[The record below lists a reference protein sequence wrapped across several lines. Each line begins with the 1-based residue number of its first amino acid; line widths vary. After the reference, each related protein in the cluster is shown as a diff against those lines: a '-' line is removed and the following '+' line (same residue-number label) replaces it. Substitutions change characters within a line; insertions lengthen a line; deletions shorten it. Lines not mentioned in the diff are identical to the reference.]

1 MQSQL
6 KELLDMMSTDTY
18 ITAKDIS
25 TRFQISLKIVR
36 NRMKDLRAELKYFGA
51 DIVSKPRYGYQLV
64 IEEPLLYSK
73 IFQIQESDIPEN
85 SEAREKFILSYL
97 INHDDYIKVDDLEE
111 LLYITRNRISASLKK
126 VEFLANRYYLRLE
139 RKPNYGIA
147 IKGNEFDKR
156 RLICDYFMNTNELKK
171 SFYENQD
178 IELKEIANLVIPLLQ
193 EYELHLSETAFENF
207 IEYLLIQRERIKQHF
222 MIGDNGENL
231 LSIGIKEIAFC
242 NDLVQHLEN
251 EFHLTYPLYEQNYI
265 LLHIAGKRNVGNV
278 NNNESNFVIKE
289 EIDRL
294 VMEMI
299 NAIYQEFQIDM
310 RSNFDIRM
318 GLNQHLVP
326 FDIRMRYDIPFA
338 NPMLEDIKQNYS
350 FAYRIA
356 LFIRPLLEKV
366 YQKLI
371 PEDEIGYFA
380 LIFQLAIEQKKSSQK
395 RNILII
401 CSTGKSSSRLLMYR
415 YKHEFKDYIDH
426 IYVCDSFEMN
436 TFDYNLVDYV
446 FTTIPINIEI
456 PKPIVKINNFLEN
469 DDIQRIKKILEHN
482 EDEIIK
488 KYYCPERL
496 ILDLEASSKEEALE
510 KLCQIVV
517 EKEGVNSLFLQSV
530 LEREDIESTDF
541 GNYIAIPHPKDVFLK
556 ETFVY
561 VAVLKEPILWS
572 RNIVQLI
579 ILTAIGEDIDDSI
592 QKFYELTSQFSL
604 NIEAIQAFISNPTY
618 DFLIQLMK
626 EQ

>member
-25 TRFQISLKIVR
+25 SRFQISLKTVR
-36 NRMKDLRAELKYFGA
+36 NRIKDLRTELNNFGA
-51 DIVSKPRYGYQLV
+51 DIISKPRYGYQLK
-64 IEEPLLYSK
+64 IIDPQIYSK
-73 IFQIQESDIPEN
+73 IFQNQALDIPEN
-85 SEAREKFILSYL
+85 TQARENYILTYL
-97 INHDDYIKVDDLEE
+97 LNHDEYIKVDDLGE

-126 VEFLANRYYLRLE
+126 VEFLANRYYLRIE

-147 IKGNEFDKR
+147 LRGNEFDKR
-156 RLICDYFMNTNELKK
+156 RLICDYFLNVDEKQRT
-171 SFYENQD
+171 FYQNQN
-178 IELKEIANLVIPLLQ
+178 IELKHIANLVIPLLQ

-207 IEYLLIQRERIKQHF
+207 IGYLLIQRERIKQEF
-222 MIGDNGENL
+222 YIGDNGENL
-231 LSIGIKEIAFC
+231 LSIGIKEIAFR
-242 NDLVQHLEN
+242 NELVHVLEKS
-251 EFHLTYPLYEQNYI
+251 FHLSYSLYEQNYI

-299 NAIYQEFQIDM
+299 NAIYQEFQVDM

-326 FDIRMRYDIPFA
+326 FDIRMKYDIPFA
-338 NPMLEDIKQNYS
+338 NPMIQDIKQNYS

-356 LFIRPLLEKV
+356 LFIRPLLEKI
-366 YQKLI
+366 YQKAI

-395 RNILII
+395 RDILII

-436 TFDYNLVDYV
+436 TFDYNKVDYI

-488 KYYCPERL
+488 KYYCPERM
-496 ILDLEASSKEEALE
+496 ILDLEASSKEDALQ
-510 KLCQIVV
+510 KICQIIV
-517 EKEGVNSLFLQSV
+517 EREGVDSSFLQSV
-530 LEREDIESTDF
+530 LEREEIESTDF

-556 ETFVY
+556 DTFVY

-579 ILTAIGEDIDDSI
+579 ILTAIGEEIDDSI

-604 NIEAIQAFISNPTY
+604 NKDAIQSFIANPTY
-618 DFLIQLMK
+618 EFFIQLMK
-626 EQ
+626 

>member
-25 TRFQISLKIVR
+25 SRFQISLKTVR
-36 NRMKDLRAELKYFGA
+36 NRIKDLRTELNNFGA
-51 DIVSKPRYGYQLV
+51 DIISKPRYGYQLK
-64 IEEPLLYSK
+64 IIDPQIYSK
-73 IFQIQESDIPEN
+73 IFQNQALDIPEN
-85 SEAREKFILSYL
+85 TQARENYILTYL
-97 INHDDYIKVDDLEE
+97 LNHDEYIKVDDLGE

-126 VEFLANRYYLRLE
+126 VEFLANRYYLRIE

-147 IKGNEFDKR
+147 LRGNEFDKR
-156 RLICDYFMNTNELKK
+156 RLICDYFLNVDEKQRT
-171 SFYENQD
+171 FYQNQN
-178 IELKEIANLVIPLLQ
+178 IELKHIADLVIPLLQ

-207 IEYLLIQRERIKQHF
+207 IGYLLIQRERIKQEF
-222 MIGDNGENL
+222 YIGDNGENL
-231 LSIGIKEIAFC
+231 LSIGIKEIAFR
-242 NDLVQHLEN
+242 NELVHVLEKS
-251 EFHLTYPLYEQNYI
+251 FHLSYSLYEQNYI

-299 NAIYQEFQIDM
+299 NAIYQEFQVDM

-326 FDIRMRYDIPFA
+326 FDIRMKYDIPFA
-338 NPMLEDIKQNYS
+338 NPMIQDIKQNYS

-356 LFIRPLLEKV
+356 LFIRPLLEKI
-366 YQKLI
+366 YQKAI

-395 RNILII
+395 RDILII

-436 TFDYNLVDYV
+436 TFDYNKVDYV

-488 KYYCPERL
+488 KYYCPERM
-496 ILDLEASSKEEALE
+496 ILDLEASSKEDALQ
-510 KLCQIVV
+510 KICQIIV
-517 EKEGVNSLFLQSV
+517 EREGVDPSFLQSV
-530 LEREDIESTDF
+530 LEREEIESTDF

-556 ETFVY
+556 DTFVY

-579 ILTAIGEDIDDSI
+579 ILTAIGEEIDDSI

-604 NIEAIQAFISNPTY
+604 NKDAIQSFIANPTY
-618 DFLIQLMK
+618 EFFIQLMK
-626 EQ
+626 

>member
-25 TRFQISLKIVR
+25 SRFQISLKTVR
-36 NRMKDLRAELKYFGA
+36 NRIKDLRTELNNFGA
-51 DIVSKPRYGYQLV
+51 DIISKPRYGYQLK
-64 IEEPLLYSK
+64 IIDPQIYSK
-73 IFQIQESDIPEN
+73 IFQNQTLDIPEN
-85 SEAREKFILSYL
+85 TQARENYILTYL
-97 INHDDYIKVDDLEE
+97 LNHDEYIKVDDLGE

-126 VEFLANRYYLRLE
+126 VEFLANRYYLRIE

-147 IKGNEFDKR
+147 LRGNEFDKR
-156 RLICDYFMNTNELKK
+156 RLICDYFLNVDEKQRT
-171 SFYENQD
+171 FYQNQN
-178 IELKEIANLVIPLLQ
+178 IELKHIANLVIPLLQ

-207 IEYLLIQRERIKQHF
+207 IGYLLIQRERIKQEF
-222 MIGDNGENL
+222 YIGDNGENL
-231 LSIGIKEIAFC
+231 LSIGIKEIAFR
-242 NDLVQHLEN
+242 NELVHVLEKS
-251 EFHLTYPLYEQNYI
+251 FHLTYSLYEQNYI

-299 NAIYQEFQIDM
+299 NAIYQEFQVDM

-326 FDIRMRYDIPFA
+326 FDIRMKYDIPFA
-338 NPMLEDIKQNYS
+338 NPMIQDIKQNYS

-356 LFIRPLLEKV
+356 LFIRPLLEKI
-366 YQKLI
+366 YQKAI

-395 RNILII
+395 RDILII

-436 TFDYNLVDYV
+436 TFDYNKVDYV

-488 KYYCPERL
+488 KYYCPERM
-496 ILDLEASSKEEALE
+496 ILDLEASSKEDALQ
-510 KLCQIVV
+510 KICQIIV
-517 EKEGVNSLFLQSV
+517 EREGVDSSFLQSV
-530 LEREDIESTDF
+530 LEREEIESTDF

-556 ETFVY
+556 DTFVY

-579 ILTAIGEDIDDSI
+579 ILTAIGEEIDDSI

-604 NIEAIQAFISNPTY
+604 NKDAIQSFIANPTY
-618 DFLIQLMK
+618 EFFIQLMK
-626 EQ
+626 

>member
-25 TRFQISLKIVR
+25 SRFQISLKTVR
-36 NRMKDLRAELKYFGA
+36 NRIKDLRTELNNFGA
-51 DIVSKPRYGYQLV
+51 DIISKPRYGYQLK
-64 IEEPLLYSK
+64 IIDPQIYSK
-73 IFQIQESDIPEN
+73 IFQNQTLDIPEN
-85 SEAREKFILSYL
+85 TQARENYILTYL
-97 INHDDYIKVDDLEE
+97 LNHNEYIKVDDLGE

-126 VEFLANRYYLRLE
+126 VEFLANRYYLRIE

-147 IKGNEFDKR
+147 LRGNEFDKR
-156 RLICDYFMNTNELKK
+156 RLICDYFLNVDEKQRT
-171 SFYENQD
+171 FYQNQN
-178 IELKEIANLVIPLLQ
+178 IELKHIANLVIPLLQ

-207 IEYLLIQRERIKQHF
+207 IGYLLIQRERIKQEF
-222 MIGDNGENL
+222 YIGDNGENL
-231 LSIGIKEIAFC
+231 LSIGIKEIAFR
-242 NDLVQHLEN
+242 NELVHVLEKS
-251 EFHLTYPLYEQNYI
+251 FHLTYSLYEQNYI

-299 NAIYQEFQIDM
+299 NAIYQEFQVDM

-326 FDIRMRYDIPFA
+326 FDIRMKYDIPFA
-338 NPMLEDIKQNYS
+338 NPMIQDIKQNYS

-356 LFIRPLLEKV
+356 LFIRPLLEKI
-366 YQKLI
+366 YQKAI

-395 RNILII
+395 RDILII

-436 TFDYNLVDYV
+436 TFDYNKVDYV

-488 KYYCPERL
+488 KYYCPERM
-496 ILDLEASSKEEALE
+496 ILDLEASSKEDALQ
-510 KLCQIVV
+510 KICQIIV
-517 EKEGVNSLFLQSV
+517 EKEGVDPSFLQSV
-530 LEREDIESTDF
+530 LEREEIESTDF

-556 ETFVY
+556 DTFVY

-579 ILTAIGEDIDDSI
+579 ILTAIGEEIDDSI

-604 NIEAIQAFISNPTY
+604 NKDAIQSFIANPTY
-618 DFLIQLMK
+618 EIFIQLMK
-626 EQ
+626 

>member
-25 TRFQISLKIVR
+25 SRFQISLKTVR
-36 NRMKDLRAELKYFGA
+36 NRMKDLRFELNNYGA
-51 DIVSKPRYGYQLV
+51 DIISKPRFGYQLK
-64 IEEPLLYSK
+64 IIDTQLYSK
-73 IFQIQESDIPEN
+73 IFLVKESDIPEN
-85 SEAREKFILSYL
+85 TQARENYILTYL
-97 INHDDYIKVDDLEE
+97 LNHDKYVKVDELGE
-111 LLYITRNRISASLKK
+111 LLYITRNRISASHKK
-126 VEFLANRYYLRLE
+126 VELLANRYYLHIE

-147 IKGNEFDKR
+147 LRGNEFDKR
-156 RLICDYFMNTNELKK
+156 RLICDYFMNVNEKK
-171 SFYENQD
+171 RTFYKNQNF
-178 IELKEIANLVIPLLQ
+178 ELRQIANLVIPLLQ

-207 IEYLLIQRERIKQHF
+207 IEYLLIQRERIKQNF
-222 MIGDNGENL
+222 FIGDNGENL

-242 NDLVQHLEN
+242 NELLRLLEKTYHLS
-251 EFHLTYPLYEQNYI
+251 YPLYEQNYI
-265 LLHIAGKRNVGNV
+265 LLHIAGKRNVGNI
-278 NNNESNFVIKE
+278 NNNENNFVIKE

-326 FDIRMRYDIPFA
+326 FDIRMKYDIPFV
-338 NPMLEDIKQNYS
+338 NPMLNDIKQNYS

-356 LFIRPLLEKV
+356 LFIRPLLEKM
-366 YQKLI
+366 YQKII

-395 RNILII
+395 RDILII

-415 YKHEFKDYIDH
+415 YKHEFKDYINN

-436 TFDYNLVDYV
+436 TFDYNKVDYV

-456 PKPIVKINNFLEN
+456 PKPIVKIDNFLEN

-482 EDEIIK
+482 EDGIIR
-488 KYYCPERL
+488 KYYCPERM
-496 ILDLEASSKEEALE
+496 ILDLEATSKEDALR
-510 KLCQIVV
+510 KICQIVV
-517 EKEGVNSLFLQSV
+517 EKEGVSPLFLQSV
-530 LEREDIESTDF
+530 LEREEIESTDF

-556 ETFVY
+556 DTFVY

-572 RNIVQLI
+572 RNVVQLI
-579 ILTAIGEDIDDSI
+579 ILTAIGEEIDDSI
-592 QKFYELTSQFSL
+592 QEFYELTSQFSL
-604 NIEAIQAFISNPTY
+604 NIEAIQAFISEPTY
-618 DFLIQLMK
+618 EFLIKLMK
-626 EQ
+626 

>member
-25 TRFQISLKIVR
+25 SRFQISLKTVR
-36 NRMKDLRAELKYFGA
+36 NRIKDLRTELNNFGA
-51 DIVSKPRYGYQLV
+51 DIISKPRYGYQLK
-64 IEEPLLYSK
+64 IIDPQIYSK
-73 IFQIQESDIPEN
+73 IFQNQALDIPEN
-85 SEAREKFILSYL
+85 TQARENYILTYL
-97 INHDDYIKVDDLEE
+97 LNHDEYIKVDDLGE

-126 VEFLANRYYLRLE
+126 VEFLANRYYLRIE

-147 IKGNEFDKR
+147 LRGNEFDKR
-156 RLICDYFMNTNELKK
+156 RLICDYFLNVDEKQRT
-171 SFYENQD
+171 FYQNQN
-178 IELKEIANLVIPLLQ
+178 IELKHIADLVIPLLQ

-207 IEYLLIQRERIKQHF
+207 IGYLLIQRERIKQEF
-222 MIGDNGENL
+222 YIGDNGENL
-231 LSIGIKEIAFC
+231 LSIGIKEIAFR
-242 NDLVQHLEN
+242 NELVHVLEKS
-251 EFHLTYPLYEQNYI
+251 FHLTYSLYEQNYI

-299 NAIYQEFQIDM
+299 NAIYQEFQVDM

-326 FDIRMRYDIPFA
+326 FDIRMKYDIPFA
-338 NPMLEDIKQNYS
+338 NPMIQDIKQNYS

-356 LFIRPLLEKV
+356 LFIRPLLEKI
-366 YQKLI
+366 YQKAI

-395 RNILII
+395 RDILII

-426 IYVCDSFEMN
+426 IYVCDSFEMYA
-436 TFDYNLVDYV
+436 FDYNKVDYV

-488 KYYCPERL
+488 KYYCPERM
-496 ILDLEASSKEEALE
+496 ILDLEASSKEDALQ
-510 KLCQIVV
+510 KICQIIV
-517 EKEGVNSLFLQSV
+517 EKEGVDSSFLQSV
-530 LEREDIESTDF
+530 LEREEIESTDF

-556 ETFVY
+556 DTFVY

-579 ILTAIGEDIDDSI
+579 ILTAIGEEIDDSI

-604 NIEAIQAFISNPTY
+604 NKDAIQSFIANPTY
-618 DFLIQLMK
+618 EIFIQLMK
-626 EQ
+626 

>member
-25 TRFQISLKIVR
+25 SRFQISLKTVR
-36 NRMKDLRAELKYFGA
+36 NRIKDLRTELNNFGA
-51 DIVSKPRYGYQLV
+51 DIISKPRYGYQLK
-64 IEEPLLYSK
+64 IIDPQIYSK
-73 IFQIQESDIPEN
+73 IFQNQALDIPEN
-85 SEAREKFILSYL
+85 TQARENYILTYL
-97 INHDDYIKVDDLEE
+97 LNHDEYIKVDDLGE

-126 VEFLANRYYLRLE
+126 VEFLANRYYLRIE

-147 IKGNEFDKR
+147 LRGNEFDKR
-156 RLICDYFMNTNELKK
+156 RLICDYFLNVDEKQRT
-171 SFYENQD
+171 FYQNQN
-178 IELKEIANLVIPLLQ
+178 IELKHIADLVIPLLQ

-207 IEYLLIQRERIKQHF
+207 IGYLLIQRERIKQEF
-222 MIGDNGENL
+222 YIGDNGENL
-231 LSIGIKEIAFC
+231 LSIGIKEIAFR
-242 NDLVQHLEN
+242 NELVHVLEKS
-251 EFHLTYPLYEQNYI
+251 FHLSYSLYEQNYI

-299 NAIYQEFQIDM
+299 NAIYQEFQVDM

-326 FDIRMRYDIPFA
+326 FDIRMKYDIPFA
-338 NPMLEDIKQNYS
+338 NPMIQDIKQNYS

-356 LFIRPLLEKV
+356 LFIRPLLEKI
-366 YQKLI
+366 YQKAI

-395 RNILII
+395 RDILII

-436 TFDYNLVDYV
+436 TFDYNKVDYV

-488 KYYCPERL
+488 KYYCPERM
-496 ILDLEASSKEEALE
+496 ILDLEASSKEDALQ
-510 KLCQIVV
+510 KICQIIVEREVV
-517 EKEGVNSLFLQSV
+517 DPSFLQSV
-530 LEREDIESTDF
+530 LEREEIESTDF

-556 ETFVY
+556 DTFVY

-579 ILTAIGEDIDDSI
+579 ILTAIGEEIDDSI

-604 NIEAIQAFISNPTY
+604 NKDAIQSFIANPTY
-618 DFLIQLMK
+618 EFFIQLMK
-626 EQ
+626 

>member
-25 TRFQISLKIVR
+25 SRFQISLKTVR
-36 NRMKDLRAELKYFGA
+36 NRIKDLRTELNNFGA
-51 DIVSKPRYGYQLV
+51 DIISKPRYGYQLK
-64 IEEPLLYSK
+64 IIDPQIYSK
-73 IFQIQESDIPEN
+73 IFQNQALDIPEN
-85 SEAREKFILSYL
+85 TQARENYILTYL
-97 INHDDYIKVDDLEE
+97 LNHDEYIKVDDLGE

-126 VEFLANRYYLRLE
+126 VEFLANRYYLRIE

-147 IKGNEFDKR
+147 LRGNEFDKR
-156 RLICDYFMNTNELKK
+156 RLICDYFLNVDEKQRT
-171 SFYENQD
+171 FYQNQN
-178 IELKEIANLVIPLLQ
+178 IELKHIANLVIPLLQ

-207 IEYLLIQRERIKQHF
+207 IGYLLIQRERIKQEF
-222 MIGDNGENL
+222 YIGDNGENL
-231 LSIGIKEIAFC
+231 LSIGIKEIAFR
-242 NDLVQHLEN
+242 NELVHVLEKS
-251 EFHLTYPLYEQNYI
+251 FHLSYSLYEQNYI

-299 NAIYQEFQIDM
+299 NAIYQEFQVDM

-326 FDIRMRYDIPFA
+326 FDIRMKYDIPFA
-338 NPMLEDIKQNYS
+338 NPMIQDIKQNYS

-356 LFIRPLLEKV
+356 LFIRPLLEKI
-366 YQKLI
+366 YQKAI

-395 RNILII
+395 RDILII

-436 TFDYNLVDYV
+436 TFDYNKVDYV

-488 KYYCPERL
+488 KYYCPERM
-496 ILDLEASSKEEALE
+496 ILDLEASSKEDALQ
-510 KLCQIVV
+510 KICQIIV
-517 EKEGVNSLFLQSV
+517 EREGVDPSFLQSV
-530 LEREDIESTDF
+530 LEREEIESTDF

-556 ETFVY
+556 DTFVY

-579 ILTAIGEDIDDSI
+579 ILTAIGEEIDDSI

-604 NIEAIQAFISNPTY
+604 NKDAIQSFIANPTY
-618 DFLIQLMK
+618 EFFIQLMK
-626 EQ
+626 

>member
-25 TRFQISLKIVR
+25 SRFQISLKTVR
-36 NRMKDLRAELKYFGA
+36 NRIKDLRTELNNFGA
-51 DIVSKPRYGYQLV
+51 DIISKPRYGYQLK
-64 IEEPLLYSK
+64 IIDPQIYSK
-73 IFQIQESDIPEN
+73 IFQNQALDIPEN
-85 SEAREKFILSYL
+85 TQARENYILTYL
-97 INHDDYIKVDDLEE
+97 LNHDEYIKVDDLGE

-126 VEFLANRYYLRLE
+126 VEFLANRYYLRIE

-147 IKGNEFDKR
+147 LRGNEFDKR
-156 RLICDYFMNTNELKK
+156 RLICDYFLNVDEKQRT
-171 SFYENQD
+171 FYQNQN
-178 IELKEIANLVIPLLQ
+178 IELKHIANLVIPLLQ

-207 IEYLLIQRERIKQHF
+207 IGYLLIQRERIKQEF
-222 MIGDNGENL
+222 YIGDNGENL
-231 LSIGIKEIAFC
+231 LSIGIKEIAFR
-242 NDLVQHLEN
+242 NELVHVLEKS
-251 EFHLTYPLYEQNYI
+251 FHLTYSLYEQNYI

-299 NAIYQEFQIDM
+299 NAIYQEFQVDM

-326 FDIRMRYDIPFA
+326 FDIRMKYDIPFA
-338 NPMLEDIKQNYS
+338 NPMIQDIKQNYS

-356 LFIRPLLEKV
+356 LFIRPLLEKI
-366 YQKLI
+366 YQKAI

-395 RNILII
+395 RDILII

-436 TFDYNLVDYV
+436 TFDYNKVDYV

-488 KYYCPERL
+488 KYYCPERM
-496 ILDLEASSKEEALE
+496 ILDLEASSKEDALQ
-510 KLCQIVV
+510 KICQIIV
-517 EKEGVNSLFLQSV
+517 EKEGVDPSFLQSV
-530 LEREDIESTDF
+530 LEREEIESTDF

-556 ETFVY
+556 DTFVY

-579 ILTAIGEDIDDSI
+579 ILTAIGEEIDDSI

-604 NIEAIQAFISNPTY
+604 NKDAIQSFIANPTY
-618 DFLIQLMK
+618 EIFIQLMK
-626 EQ
+626 

>member
-25 TRFQISLKIVR
+25 SRFQISLKTVR
-36 NRMKDLRAELKYFGA
+36 NRMKDLRFELNNYGA
-51 DIVSKPRYGYQLV
+51 DIISKPRFGYQLK
-64 IEEPLLYSK
+64 IIDTQLYSK
-73 IFQIQESDIPEN
+73 IFLVKESDIPEN
-85 SEAREKFILSYL
+85 TQARENYILTYL
-97 INHDDYIKVDDLEE
+97 LNHDKYIKVDELGE

-126 VEFLANRYYLRLE
+126 VELLANRYYLHIE

-147 IKGNEFDKR
+147 LRGNEFDKR
-156 RLICDYFMNTNELKK
+156 RLICDYFMNVNEKK
-171 SFYENQD
+171 RTFYKNQNF
-178 IELKEIANLVIPLLQ
+178 ELRQIANLVIPLLQ

-207 IEYLLIQRERIKQHF
+207 IEYLLIQRERIKQNF
-222 MIGDNGENL
+222 FIGDNGENL

-242 NDLVQHLEN
+242 NELLRLLEKTYHLS
-251 EFHLTYPLYEQNYI
+251 YPLYEQNYI
-265 LLHIAGKRNVGNV
+265 LLHIAGKRNVGNI
-278 NNNESNFVIKE
+278 NNNENNFVIKE

-326 FDIRMRYDIPFA
+326 FDIRMKYDIPFV
-338 NPMLEDIKQNYS
+338 NPMLNDIKQNYS

-356 LFIRPLLEKV
+356 LFIRPLLEKM
-366 YQKLI
+366 YQKII

-395 RNILII
+395 RDILII

-415 YKHEFKDYIDH
+415 YKHEFKDYINN

-436 TFDYNLVDYV
+436 TFDYNKVDYV

-456 PKPIVKINNFLEN
+456 PKPIVKIDNFLEN

-482 EDEIIK
+482 EDGIIR
-488 KYYCPERL
+488 KYYCPERM
-496 ILDLEASSKEEALE
+496 ILDLEATSKEDALR
-510 KLCQIVV
+510 KICQIVV
-517 EKEGVNSLFLQSV
+517 EKEGVSPLFLQSV
-530 LEREDIESTDF
+530 LEREEIESTDF

-556 ETFVY
+556 DTFVY

-572 RNIVQLI
+572 RNVVQLI
-579 ILTAIGEDIDDSI
+579 ILTAIGEEIDDSI
-592 QKFYELTSQFSL
+592 QEFYELTSQFSL
-604 NIEAIQAFISNPTY
+604 NIEAIQAFISEPTY
-618 DFLIQLMK
+618 EFLIKLMK
-626 EQ
+626 

>member
-25 TRFQISLKIVR
+25 SRFQISLKTVR
-36 NRMKDLRAELKYFGA
+36 NRIKDLRTELNNFGA
-51 DIVSKPRYGYQLV
+51 DIISKPRYGYQLK
-64 IEEPLLYSK
+64 IIDPQIYSK
-73 IFQIQESDIPEN
+73 IFQNQALDIPEN
-85 SEAREKFILSYL
+85 TQARENYILTYL
-97 INHDDYIKVDDLEE
+97 LNHDEYIKVDDLGE

-126 VEFLANRYYLRLE
+126 VEFLANRYYLRIE

-147 IKGNEFDKR
+147 LRGNEFDKR
-156 RLICDYFMNTNELKK
+156 RLICDYFLNVDEKQRT
-171 SFYENQD
+171 FYQNQN
-178 IELKEIANLVIPLLQ
+178 IELKHIADLVIPLLQ

-207 IEYLLIQRERIKQHF
+207 IGYLLIQRERIKQEF
-222 MIGDNGENL
+222 YIGDNGENL
-231 LSIGIKEIAFC
+231 LSIGIKEIAFR
-242 NDLVQHLEN
+242 NELVHVLEKS
-251 EFHLTYPLYEQNYI
+251 FHLSYSLYEQNYI

-299 NAIYQEFQIDM
+299 NAIYQEFQVDM

-326 FDIRMRYDIPFA
+326 FDIRMKYDIPFA
-338 NPMLEDIKQNYS
+338 NPMIQDIKQNYS

-356 LFIRPLLEKV
+356 LFIRPLLEKI
-366 YQKLI
+366 YQKAI

-395 RNILII
+395 RDILII

-436 TFDYNLVDYV
+436 TFDYNKVDYV

-488 KYYCPERL
+488 KYYCPERM
-496 ILDLEASSKEEALE
+496 ILDLEASSKEDALQ
-510 KLCQIVV
+510 KICQIIV
-517 EKEGVNSLFLQSV
+517 EKEGVDSSFLQSV
-530 LEREDIESTDF
+530 LEREEIESTDF

-556 ETFVY
+556 DTFVY

-579 ILTAIGEDIDDSI
+579 ILTAIGEEIDDSI

-604 NIEAIQAFISNPTY
+604 NKDAIQSFIANPTY
-618 DFLIQLMK
+618 EFFIQLMK
-626 EQ
+626 

>member
-25 TRFQISLKIVR
+25 SRFQISLKTVR
-36 NRMKDLRAELKYFGA
+36 NRIKDLRTELNNFGA
-51 DIVSKPRYGYQLV
+51 DIISKPRYGYQLK
-64 IEEPLLYSK
+64 IIDPQIYSK
-73 IFQIQESDIPEN
+73 IFQNQALDIPEN
-85 SEAREKFILSYL
+85 TQARENYILTYL
-97 INHDDYIKVDDLEE
+97 LNHDEYIKVDDLGE

-126 VEFLANRYYLRLE
+126 VEFLANRYYLRIE

-147 IKGNEFDKR
+147 LRGNEFDKR
-156 RLICDYFMNTNELKK
+156 RLICDYFLNVDEKQRT
-171 SFYENQD
+171 FYQNQN
-178 IELKEIANLVIPLLQ
+178 IELKHIANLVIPLLQ

-207 IEYLLIQRERIKQHF
+207 IGYLLIQRERIKQEF
-222 MIGDNGENL
+222 YIGDNGENL
-231 LSIGIKEIAFC
+231 LSIGIKEIAFR
-242 NDLVQHLEN
+242 NELVHVLEKS
-251 EFHLTYPLYEQNYI
+251 FHLTYSLYEQNYI

-299 NAIYQEFQIDM
+299 NAIYQEFQVDM

-326 FDIRMRYDIPFA
+326 FDIRMKYDIPFA
-338 NPMLEDIKQNYS
+338 NPMIQDIKQNYS

-356 LFIRPLLEKV
+356 LFIRPLLEKI
-366 YQKLI
+366 YQKAI

-395 RNILII
+395 RDILII

-436 TFDYNLVDYV
+436 TFDYNKVDYV

-488 KYYCPERL
+488 KYYCPERM
-496 ILDLEASSKEEALE
+496 ILDLEASSKEDALQ
-510 KLCQIVV
+510 KICQIIV
-517 EKEGVNSLFLQSV
+517 EREGVDSSFLQSV
-530 LEREDIESTDF
+530 LEREEIESTDF

-556 ETFVY
+556 DTFVY

-579 ILTAIGEDIDDSI
+579 ILTAIGEEIDDSI

-604 NIEAIQAFISNPTY
+604 NKDAIQSFIANPTY
-618 DFLIQLMK
+618 EIFIQLMK
-626 EQ
+626 